1 MTRLIIRT
9 AVIVLALALALPTQA
24 QTDEDRVTEGSIGY
38 DQSVE
43 DTITERSFYDLW
55 EFTAAQGDVAVI
67 TMIAADG
74 LAPLLGLLDSNRDL
88 IANSGVSPDGEPVT
102 AQPDGIA
109 ELEFLI
115 PADGQYSIV
124 ATRVGNDQGTTT
136 GSYILRLRRANTAGE
151 RFNPYQAVQFRCRD
165 ALVTTAATL
174 QFGGTGMDTLR
185 ISVYGLDDFQP
196 VVQVG
201 GNFEGAPTVCAG
213 GLPAMAGDMLVLPD
227 GETFTVPEADGD
239 SIPQAAQI
247 VFQQARLVSD
257 FVVTIGSVNGAAG
270 RYVAVIEGFM
280 LSADIPRKYID
291 ARIGPLAVESDL
303 LVYMLA
309 GGGSRIDPFITLVV
323 EEALDAETGDLQVE
337 PQSCDDAGRRG
348 CDEVSSAQR
357 IVIAFNDGTRISG
370 GRLDAGLLLSPESTA
385 HMLLEFRS
393 RSNANGPFTV
403 LMLGEL
409 PARGD

>member
-9 AVIVLALALALPTQA
+9 AVIVLALALALPVYA

-115 PADGQYSIV
+115 PADGQYFIV
-124 ATRVGNDQGTTT
+124 ATRVGNDLGTTT
-136 GSYILRLRRANTAGE
+136 GSYMLRLRRANTTGE

-174 QFGGTGMDTLR
+174 QFGGTGIDTLR

-196 VVQVG
+196 VIQVG
-201 GNFEGAPTVCAG
+201 GDFEGESTVCAG

-227 GETFTVPEADGD
+227 GETFTVPEADD
-239 SIPQAAQI
+239 AIPQAAQI
-247 VFQQARLVSD
+247 IFQQTRLVSD
-257 FVVTIGSVNGAAG
+257 LVVTIGSVNGAAG

-291 ARIGPLAVESDL
+291 ARIGPLAAESDL

-323 EEALDAETGDLQVE
+323 EEDLDAETGDLQVE

-348 CDEVSSAQR
+348 CEDVLSAQE
-357 IVIAFNDGTRISG
+357 IVIALNDGTRIGG
-370 GRLDAGLLLSPESTA
+370 GRLDAGLLLSPDSTA

-393 RSNANGPFTV
+393 RSSANGPFTV
-403 LMLGEL
+403 LLLGEL
-409 PARGD
+409 PARGE